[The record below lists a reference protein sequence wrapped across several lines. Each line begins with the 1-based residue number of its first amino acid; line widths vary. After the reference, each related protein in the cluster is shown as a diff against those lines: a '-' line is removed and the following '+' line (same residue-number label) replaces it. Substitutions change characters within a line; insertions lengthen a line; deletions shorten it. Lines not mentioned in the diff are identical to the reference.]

1 MAKNP
6 ARMYRKITQHA
17 YTRREY
23 MGGVP
28 GNRILQYESGKATGD
43 FPVTL
48 TLIAE
53 ERGQIR
59 HTALESM
66 RTTAVRAL
74 DSALGRENYHLKVRV
89 YPHHVLR
96 QNKQASGAGADRVSM
111 GMRLAFGKAIG
122 TAARVMAG
130 QPVLQVRVP
139 ARGLAAGKEAMRKAY
154 NKIASPCHI
163 DVEGLDIALAAEAA
177 DAATPTAAE
186 TA

>member
-6 ARMYRKITQHA
+6 GRMYRKITQHA

-28 GNRILQYESGKATGD
+28 GNRILQYESGRPGGD
-43 FPVTL
+43 FPIIL
-48 TLIAE
+48 DLIAE
-53 ERGQIR
+53 EQGQVR
-59 HTALESM
+59 HTALEAM
-66 RTTAVRAL
+66 RITAVRAL
-74 DSALGRENYHLKVRV
+74 DTALGRENYFLKVRA

-122 TAARVMAG
+122 TAARITPG
-130 QPVLQVRVP
+130 QCILTVRVG
-139 ARGLAAGKEAMRKAY
+139 AKGFTAAKEAMRKAY

-163 DVEGLDIALAAEAA
+163 DVKGLELV
-177 DAATPTAAE
+177 TF
-186 TA
+186 

>member
-6 ARMYRKITQHA
+6 GRMYRKITQYA
-17 YTRREY
+17 YTRREF

-28 GNRILQYESGKATGD
+28 GNRILQYESGKKNGE
-43 FPVTL
+43 FPVVL
-48 TLIAE
+48 DLVLE

-59 HTALESM
+59 HTALEAM
-66 RTTAVRAL
+66 RITAVRAL
-74 DSALGRENYHLKVRV
+74 DAAVGRENYHLQVRA

-122 TAARVMAG
+122 TAARTEPG
-130 QPVLQVRVP
+130 QVILTVKVAPK
-139 ARGLAAGKEAMRKAY
+139 GFTAAKDAMRKAY

-163 DVEGLDIALAAEAA
+163 DVQGLELV
-177 DAATPTAAE
+177 TF
-186 TA
+186 